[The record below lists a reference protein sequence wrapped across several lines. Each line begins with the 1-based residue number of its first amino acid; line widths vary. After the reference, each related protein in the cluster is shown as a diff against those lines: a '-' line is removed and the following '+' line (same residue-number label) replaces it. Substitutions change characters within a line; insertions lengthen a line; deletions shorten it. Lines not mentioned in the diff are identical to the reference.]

1 MGKLPSGYVATVM
14 VQAAGGEEGGSKM
27 SDAFD
32 AAARDM
38 AGSTALEP
46 GKTTLPLGWPS
57 SFSYTPMRL
66 EFDDVTG
73 LLKASPWTYHDSF
86 GQDGIRFE
94 IWFHWDGRARLEQ
107 YLPDGDRV
115 PILLFR
121 QGAADLFK
129 AMETRRQA
137 RAGACTAAPNGTI

>member
-1 MGKLPSGYVATVM
+1 MGFDFTEPSP
-14 VQAAGGEEGGSKM
+14 
-27 SDAFD
+27 
-32 AAARDM
+32 R
-38 AGSTALEP
+38 
-46 GKTTLPLGWPS
+46 TLPLGWPS

-66 EFDDVTG
+66 ERSDVTG
-73 LLKASPWTYHDSF
+73 LLAPSPWTFHDAF

-94 IWFHWDGRARLEQ
+94 VWFHWDGRARIEQ
-107 YLPDGDRV
+107 CLPDGGRG

-137 RAGACTAAPNGTI
+137 RAGACVAAHTGTI